1 MTFHIV
7 FTFYIWF
14 LIISFPPQAVAG
26 DAPGTDVAH
35 SIIKEKVAVGHER
48 VEMVKYVDNSAL
60 YYEGW
65 DTLPQ
70 ALFWRSVIGLDS
82 DSAIIN
88 IARIRK
94 PVLTIETEQW
104 GCQSEDEKDEYKA
117 NLCRYI
123 SIDEE
128 EKLYVTSGKKHF
140 FEYKKVIPIIS
151 RSVEV
156 FEENGTDPWYAQAI
170 LVIESPGKTHARSYV
185 GARGAFQLMP
195 YVARKYGLTV
205 NRDKDERTDLVK
217 SAGAACRL
225 LNEVCVPRTKELL
238 DTLAISYNEHDL
250 WFRFLVLHV
259 YHAGFANVSCAVKD
273 ISPHPGGMSLI
284 RDLWQVECR
293 GFKNESQNYSQ
304 IAIASLLEFDEILN
318 DHPDT
323 VFMVAGDRLYQTTPV
338 NKLKNSEMIVFYS
351 DLLHLYG
358 EDLISGVIPA
368 SYYLSK
374 TKDIEDRYKEITAAE
389 SGIPENDYLNAR
401 LSAERTYAL
410 GHDLMR
416 KHRYEDAVSILN
428 YTLERSPDD
437 PMVYDS
443 IGRAYK
449 YMGDE
454 VRAEEYLTRADQ
466 LLDNE
471 TKNN

>member
-1 MTFHIV
+1 MTFHLS
-7 FTFYIWF
+7 FTFLVWIWMMA
-14 LIISFPPQAVAG
+14 LP
-26 DAPGTDVAH
+26 PGTEAGITVLDSGSGLVR
-35 SIIKEKVAVGHER
+35 EKVAVGFER
-48 VEMVKYVDNSAL
+48 IEKVRYVDNSAL
-60 YYEGW
+60 YAEGW

-70 ALFWRSVIGLDS
+70 ALFWRSVITLDS

-94 PVLTIETEQW
+94 PVMTIETDQW

-151 RSVEV
+151 RSVDV
-156 FEENGTDPWYAQAI
+156 FLDNGTDPWYAQAI
-170 LVIESPGKTHARSYV
+170 LVIESPGKTQARSYV

-205 NRDKDERTDLVK
+205 NRSQDDRTDLVK
-217 SAGAACRL
+217 SAGAASRL
-225 LNEVCVPRTKELL
+225 INEVCVPRTRELL
-238 DTLAISYNEHDL
+238 DTLKISYREDDL

-273 ISPHPGGMSLI
+273 LAPESGGMSLI

-318 DHPDT
+318 LHPDT
-323 VFMVAGDRLYQTTPV
+323 VFLISGDRLYQTRSISGMNDRELLDFYDALLSTYGDDLV
-338 NKLKNSEMIVFYS
+338 N
-351 DLLHLYG
+351 
-358 EDLISGVIPA
+358 GVIPA
-368 SYYLSK
+368 DYYIK
-374 TKDIEDRYKEITAAE
+374 KNRDIEERRNELSVAGSDLHEREL
-389 SGIPENDYLNAR
+389 LNRR

-410 GHDLMR
+410 AHELMR
-416 KHRYEDAVSILN
+416 KYRYEDAISVLN
-428 YTLERSPDD
+428 FTLERTPDD
-437 PMVYDS
+437 PLVYDS

-454 VRAEEYLTRADQ
+454 ERASEYLERAGR
-466 LLDNE
+466 LLNDN
-471 TKNN
+471 TQIN